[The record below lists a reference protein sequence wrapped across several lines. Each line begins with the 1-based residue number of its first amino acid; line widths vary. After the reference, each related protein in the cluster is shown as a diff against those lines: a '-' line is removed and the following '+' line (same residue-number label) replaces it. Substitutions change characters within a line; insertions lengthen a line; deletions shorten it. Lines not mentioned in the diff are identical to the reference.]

1 MARWYLMYNNQI
13 YKVKSILLQ
22 IHKALCRE
30 SHPFEKQNRFS
41 SLCPAG
47 PLPSYEESLGSTS
60 LITCSVWSQQ
70 LKNRHKIKII
80 SSKMTEN
87 GSASNIRLC
96 GCNMLMSTL
105 LNNVELSIKS
115 ILCIM
120 TVSSK
125 LRVNWALSISGNFV
139 RNHSSVILEF
149 HDYVR

>member
-1 MARWYLMYNNQI
+1 MYR
-13 YKVKSILLQ
+13 VKSILLQ
-22 IHKALCRE
+22 IRKALCPK
-30 SHPFEKQNRFS
+30 SHPVEKQNVFL
-41 SLCPAG
+41 SLWPAG
-47 PLPSYEESLGSTS
+47 PLTSYEESSDSTS

-125 LRVNWALSISGNFV
+125 LRVN
-139 RNHSSVILEF
+139 
-149 HDYVR
+149 